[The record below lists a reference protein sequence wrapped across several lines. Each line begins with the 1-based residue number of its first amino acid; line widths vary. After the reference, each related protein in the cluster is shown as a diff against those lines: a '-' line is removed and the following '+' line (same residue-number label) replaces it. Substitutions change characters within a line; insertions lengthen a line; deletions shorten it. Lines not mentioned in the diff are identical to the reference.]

1 MKKLLFIFIIMPALT
16 VFAQDDRVI
25 TEDMST
31 AQFSS
36 LIDIPTAGALYRG
49 EYDFE
54 MRVFPQGGILAGFTV
69 GLFERF
75 NMGVYYGG
83 TEIIGNSPDIGWNDE
98 PGVVVKY
105 RLFEEGYSFP
115 AVALGYS
122 SQGYGSYQE
131 NESTGTKRY
140 TIKSRGLFGALSK
153 NFRYQD
159 KYDLSV
165 HAGLNYNTAER
176 DDDQGL
182 NLFVGSEFA
191 INTELSML
199 LEYDFAMNDSD
210 EKSFGEEKGYMN
222 AGIRWTFAKSL
233 LLQFNFKDVLGNM
246 RDSETVNR
254 EMMIVYRQEI

>member
-1 MKKLLFIFIIMPALT
+1 MKKFFFILLILLT
-16 VFAQDDRVI
+16 AAANAQDSPMI
-25 TEDMST
+25 TEDMAL

-36 LIDIPTAGALYRG
+36 LIDVPTAGALYKG

-54 MRVFPQGGILAGFTV
+54 MRIFPQGGILTGFTV

-83 TEIIGNSPDIGWNDE
+83 TEIIGNSPDIEWNDE

-105 RLFEEGYSFP
+105 RLFEEGYSLP

-131 NESTGTKRY
+131 NDSTGTDRY
-140 TIKSRGLFGALSK
+140 MIKSRGLYGVLSK
-153 NFRYQD
+153 NFRFREE
-159 KYDLSV
+159 YDFSF
-165 HAGLNYNTAER
+165 HGGLNYNTAER

-182 NLFVGSEFA
+182 NLFVGGEFA
-191 INTELSML
+191 INTELSLL

-210 EKSFGEEKGYMN
+210 EKALGEEKGYMN
-222 AGIRWTFAKSL
+222 SGLRWTFAKSL
-233 LLQFNFKDVLGNM
+233 LLQFNFKDLLGNM

-254 EMMIVYRQEI
+254 EIMIVYRQEI